1 MMSDVNANA
10 RWSLVVSRDTD
21 VSLRQFLASQGGGRK
36 GDISKFVEEAVRF
49 YIFTKAAEAAKA
61 ENTRHSQEEI
71 DNAIEEAISWA
82 RNKCG

>member
-1 MMSDVNANA
+1 MMPDANTNA
-10 RWSLVVSRDTD
+10 RWSLIVSRDTD

-61 ENTRHSQEEI
+61 ENARYSQEEI
-71 DNAIEEAISWA
+71 DFAIEEALDWV
-82 RNKCG
+82 RNK